1 MKIYTRTG
9 DQGETGLFGG
19 PRVGKDELRLE
30 ACGTVDEL
38 NSFLGAARAETLP
51 EGIDALLD
59 RIQHELFEVG
69 AELATVD
76 PVAHG
81 TRTIG
86 ALAIQGMEDAIDQY
100 QARLPELAQF
110 VLPGG
115 SRAAAQLHVARA
127 VCRRAERRVVS
138 LVRGE
143 GADKVSATLITYL
156 NRLGDLLFVVARAA
170 SAAAGHVDVAWQKPA
185 RRDRP

>member
-9 DQGETGLFGG
+9 DQGETSLFGG
-19 PRVGKDELRLE
+19 PRVRKDELRLE

-51 EGIDALLD
+51 EDIDLLLA
-59 RIQHELFEVG
+59 RIQNELFEVG

-76 PVAHG
+76 PVAQG

-86 ALAIQGMEDAIDQY
+86 ASPIQGMEDAIDRY
-100 QARLPELAQF
+100 QAKLPELHQF

-127 VCRRAERRVVS
+127 VCRRAERRVVA
-138 LVRGE
+138 LVWGE
-143 GADKVSATLITYL
+143 GADKVSPTLITYL
-156 NRLGDLLFVVARAA
+156 NRLGDLLFVLGRAA
-170 SAAAGHVDVAWQKPA
+170 NAVAGRIDVAWQKPQ
-185 RRDRP
+185 RRLRP